1 MLGFLIF
8 FQVTLF
14 LSLIKALLCCRN
26 EASYWYREQRVRMQQ
41 CRLRCGV
48 KGSAPL
54 HARLPGSLLQVV
66 EVLLEPTD
74 PFFGQSSFGK
84 AFGPLSDF
92 VLSAS
97 LLDIIKDL
105 FVRMLFFL
113 NYSD

>member
-26 EASYWYREQRVRMQQ
+26 EASYWYREQHVRMQQ
-41 CRLRCGV
+41 CGLQCGV

-54 HARLPGSLLQVV
+54 HARLAGSLLQVV
-66 EVLLEPTD
+66 EVLEPTD

-92 VLSAS
+92 VFCLHP
-97 LLDIIKDL
+97 
-105 FVRMLFFL
+105 
-113 NYSD
+113 Y